1 MGQDKGKSLFRG
13 VSYLHVGRGQR
24 MGKFYI
30 NRRSKSCGHSDANF
44 TSLKRGGLYKKWIYK
59 LNFADSHGARRSKPG
74 RWEKDSY
81 KSQYINS
88 LRDILP
94 LSRFPLRFPSIL
106 NVTRSYRR
114 FAIVIANVISTNYQI
129 DPQEHLIL
137 QVWAALRT

>member
-1 MGQDKGKSLFRG
+1 MGQDKGKSLFREG

-88 LRDILP
+88 GTSCHSHVS
-94 LSRFPLRFPSIL
+94 LSVSPPFLTSLGLIVVLQSLSPTSFQRIIKS
-106 NVTRSYRR
+106 TRK
-114 FAIVIANVISTNYQI
+114 NT
-129 DPQEHLIL
+129 
-137 QVWAALRT
+137 